1 MNHMHVGN
9 QDQLLSFEEIDKFEY
24 LICLDSEWTCWEN
37 SLENRWS
44 DPEYP
49 PEAIQIGLAIY
60 DLSQG
65 RILDE
70 FVSYVSPTINPIL
83 SDYCKNLL
91 LITQEIVDQARRF
104 PEVSNDISVLLKNYS
119 PSRGFICSFGSDWE
133 KIAANALRCTVN
145 DPLVSFQKLD
155 LYLELSGILEH
166 DNDSK
171 SREVAWEIL
180 GLPEMP
186 NRHDAL
192 VDAHDVKRIL
202 DAAREYCKD
211 FISELADHQPLR
223 K

>member
-1 MNHMHVGN
+1 MNHMRVGI

-49 PEAIQIGLAIY
+49 PEVIQIGLAIY

-104 PEVSNDISVLLKNYS
+104 PEVK
-119 PSRGFICSFGSDWE
+119 
-133 KIAANALRCTVN
+133 
-145 DPLVSFQKLD
+145 
-155 LYLELSGILEH
+155 
-166 DNDSK
+166 
-171 SREVAWEIL
+171 
-180 GLPEMP
+180 
-186 NRHDAL
+186 
-192 VDAHDVKRIL
+192 
-202 DAAREYCKD
+202 
-211 FISELADHQPLR
+211 
-223 K
+223 